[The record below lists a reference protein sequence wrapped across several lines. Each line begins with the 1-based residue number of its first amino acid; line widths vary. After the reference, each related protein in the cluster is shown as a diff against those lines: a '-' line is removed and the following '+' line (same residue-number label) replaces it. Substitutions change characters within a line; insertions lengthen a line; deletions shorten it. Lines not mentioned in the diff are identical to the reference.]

1 MTIGSADESL
11 KRRLKEMIIRECE
24 KDNFA
29 PAEVPD
35 DVVLFSDECAL
46 GLDSLDALQI
56 AVALQ
61 NQFGVRIPDSKSFRR
76 HVTTINAL
84 ADFIQPE

>member
-1 MTIGSADESL
+1 MKGSLDKAL
-11 KRRLKEMIIRECE
+11 KQRLKTMIFTECDIE
-24 KDNFA
+24 DIPPETFDDN
-29 PAEVPD
+29 VM
-35 DVVLFSDECAL
+35 LFSDQCEL

-56 AVALQ
+56 SMGLQ
-61 NQFGVRIPDSKSFRR
+61 NQFGARIVDSKEFRR